1 MIKNFFSRTR
11 RSKRWRARAEKMWTM
26 KIFEDFFY
34 YSPNLFIEDLNC
46 HSIFAYNMRK
56 VMILNRNQDIN
67 AWNQQDKS
75 NENKS
80 FFVVSFRNWL
90 LKLKTRQLRVQM
102 LVLFGVSRNSQTLLL
117 FVLFGY
123 FRFLLQH
130 LPKYGNKLLIN

>member
-1 MIKNFFSRTR
+1 
-11 RSKRWRARAEKMWTM
+11 
-26 KIFEDFFY
+26 
-34 YSPNLFIEDLNC
+34 
-46 HSIFAYNMRK
+46 
-56 VMILNRNQDIN
+56 MILNRDQDIN

-123 FRFLLQH
+123 LNFLLQ
-130 LPKYGNKLLIN
+130 LLTIKIRKQTLNN

>member
-1 MIKNFFSRTR
+1 
-11 RSKRWRARAEKMWTM
+11 M
-26 KIFEDFFY
+26 KSTGRKDVNYEDIWGLFLLFTQFIHWGPEL
-34 YSPNLFIEDLNC
+34 SLNLCLQYEDGGDFQLT
-46 HSIFAYNMRK
+46 FM
-56 VMILNRNQDIN
+56 NRGQDIN

-123 FRFLLQH
+123 FRFLLQ
-130 LPKYGNKLLIN
+130 LLTKYGSKSLIN